1 MIAPNYYASADYEDD
16 FFQGEEVS
24 GKLVDFLYNWKDDL
38 EYLLLETDDGRYACL
53 NVYYLRKYPD
63 ITPQLEL
70 GDRFTIKKMAYSSK
84 HQHTAWDVKAIPL
97 HIMQTLPQDILDKMR
112 YQSLPMQKRS
122 KWLELD
128 SDFEVGVPEEA
139 TIKSFY
145 GSRKHPMFAIVE
157 MKDGAVSRVSA
168 QSFHESCKN
177 IHDYKVGDK
186 LKLVKLGFIPGYNIT
201 KWQVF
206 DYSTQK
212 EKKSPKKFWL
222 SRLFSYLFG

>member
-1 MIAPNYYASADYEDD
+1 
-16 FFQGEEVS
+16 
-24 GKLVDFLYNWKDDL
+24 
-38 EYLLLETDDGRYACL
+38 
-53 NVYYLRKYPD
+53 
-63 ITPQLEL
+63 
-70 GDRFTIKKMAYSSK
+70 
-84 HQHTAWDVKAIPL
+84 
-97 HIMQTLPQDILDKMR
+97 
-112 YQSLPMQKRS
+112 
-122 KWLELD
+122 
-128 SDFEVGVPEEA
+128 
-139 TIKSFY
+139 
-145 GSRKHPMFAIVE
+145 MFAIVE

-212 EKKSPKKFWL
+212 EKKSPKNFWL